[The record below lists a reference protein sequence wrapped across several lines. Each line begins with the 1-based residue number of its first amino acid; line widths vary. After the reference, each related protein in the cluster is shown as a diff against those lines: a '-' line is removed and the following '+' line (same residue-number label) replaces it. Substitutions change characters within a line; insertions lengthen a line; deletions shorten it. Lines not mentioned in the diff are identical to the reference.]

1 MMQSLRLTLLFLF
14 LVIAPASHAIMP
26 NSANLL
32 IAHVLLVQTTAA
44 NEDEAAKSVRE
55 KTGGRVLNVESAKK
69 GGANIYLV
77 KVLLPSGT
85 VRVVEVGGK

>member
-14 LVIAPASHAIMP
+14 LVCVPAAHAIMF
-26 NSANLL
+26 NSGNLL
-32 IAHVLLVQTTAA
+32 IAHVLLVQTPAA

-69 GGANIYLV
+69 AGTTIYLV